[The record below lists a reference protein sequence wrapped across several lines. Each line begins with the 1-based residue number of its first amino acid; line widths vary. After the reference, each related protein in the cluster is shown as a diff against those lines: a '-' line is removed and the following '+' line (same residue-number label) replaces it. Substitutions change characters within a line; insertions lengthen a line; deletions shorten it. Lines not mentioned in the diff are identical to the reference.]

1 MKQLFVLILAFAAI
15 ACGEKKNENPEV
27 LPNGAPINN
36 TPVKAQPESTVAKP
50 VPYDSLHK
58 KDTIRKP

>member
-1 MKQLFVLILAFAAI
+1 MKQLFMLLLVSAAF

-36 TPVKAQPESTVAKP
+36 TPVTAQPESTVAKP
-50 VPYDSLHK
+50 VPYDTLHK
-58 KDTIRKP
+58 KDTTRKP